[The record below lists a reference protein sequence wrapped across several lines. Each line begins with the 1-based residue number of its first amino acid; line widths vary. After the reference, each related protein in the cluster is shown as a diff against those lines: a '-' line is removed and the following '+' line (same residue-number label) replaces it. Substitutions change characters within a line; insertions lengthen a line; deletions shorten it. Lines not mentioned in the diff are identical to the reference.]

1 MEIRIYNRAMEFQGI
16 IENQRSLLWNRQYND
31 CGDFELH
38 CPITPYNV
46 SLLKRGNLVWKRG
59 AVDAGIIESLHIEE
73 DSDGNEIAVKGRFL
87 PSYYDRRLIKE
98 ICNYQNFTC
107 EAIMK
112 NFARIAFNYFS
123 DLILIDEFRDLPG
136 RMSLQVTYKNALSSI
151 KKVAKQAQLGFRV
164 VPDFNARTMTFV
176 VYQGVD
182 RSMAQSD
189 RARVIFSEGYSNLN
203 SAAYEENDQV
213 YRNVCYVGGRGE
225 GRDRQYVTVSDDDT
239 ITGFDRREIFVNGS
253 DISPDNLTDDEYL
266 EALKQRGR
274 DKLAENAIYTS
285 IECEAIPYGNFE
297 YGVDYDLGDIV
308 TVQKESWDVGENL
321 RITGITEVYENGTQ
335 TIQPTFGE
343 PIPIIADWKED

>member
-1 MEIRIYNRAMEFQGI
+1 MEIRIYNRDMEFQGI
-16 IENQRSLLWNRQYND
+16 IENQRSLLWNRQYNET
-31 CGDFELH
+31 GDFELH

-46 SLLKRGNLVWKRG
+46 SLLKRGNLVWKKG
-59 AVDAGIIESLHIEE
+59 AVDAGIIEDLHIQE
-73 DSDGNEIAVKGRFL
+73 DSEGNEIAVKGRFL

-112 NFARIAFNYFS
+112 NLALIAYGYFS
-123 DLILIDEFRDLPG
+123 NLILIDESRDLPG
-136 RMSLQVTYKNALSSI
+136 RMSLQVTYKNALSCI
-151 KKVAKQAQLGFRV
+151 QKVAKQAQFGFRV
-164 VPDFNARTMTFV
+164 VPNFNAKTMTFV

-189 RARVIFSEGYSNLN
+189 RARVIFSEGYNNLS
-203 SAAYEENDQV
+203 SASHDENDQV
-213 YRNVCYVGGRGE
+213 YRNVCFVGGRGT
-225 GRDRQYVTVSDDDT
+225 GPSRQYVAVGDT
-239 ITGFDRREIFVNGS
+239 DVTGFDRREIFVNGS

-266 EALKQRGR
+266 EALKQRGL
-274 DKLAENAIYTS
+274 DKLAENALYNS

-297 YGVDYDLGDIV
+297 YGTDYDLGDIV
-308 TVQKESWDVGENL
+308 TIKKESWDIGENL

-343 PIPIIADWKED
+343 PVPVTANWNEE